1 MGCAVRVCMK
11 LAAVGAAAL
20 LACSAAAQSTEA
32 GEDMAAPGTPMA
44 QCLGQVADRT
54 TAKNAPLTK
63 PARFAKCFEPS
74 EIREAGDVML
84 RFSSEPALGGIG
96 FEVSIRPYD
105 NHLAAVRV
113 VIVDGHPGIGWIETL
128 SAYSDIPR
136 AQFERLRK
144 SFEAALSAA
153 PVSPRSVDSEGN
165 EVIIVC
171 TDGPGYLAEVI
182 EPSGTRSLEGF
193 CGDHPNRRLAAEI
206 ERIKSAVLSGFVH
219 DEARR

>member
-11 LAAVGAAAL
+11 LAAVGAASL
-20 LACSAAAQSTEA
+20 IACSAAARSTEA
-32 GEDMAAPGTPMA
+32 DEDKAAPGTPMA
-44 QCLGQVADRT
+44 QCLGQVAEGT
-54 TAKNAPLTK
+54 TAENAPLTK
-63 PARFAKCFEPS
+63 PARFAECFEPS
-74 EIREAGDVML
+74 EIRDAGDVLL
-84 RFSSEPALGGIG
+84 RFSSAPALGGLG
-96 FEVSIRPYD
+96 YEVSIRPYD
-105 NHLAAVRV
+105 DHVAVVLV
-113 VIVDGHPGIGWIETL
+113 VIVDGHPGRGWIELL

-136 AQFERLRK
+136 AQFERLRA

-182 EPSGTRSLEGF
+182 EPSGTRELAGF

-206 ERIKSAVLSGFVH
+206 AGIKSAVLSEFVH